1 MSSDPEAIL
10 ITIDEQSSSKLQPP
24 VSRTLHRK
32 SLSGGGSRQGLVSS
46 TSASSLLTA
55 LETGDDSI
63 DYTIDGDKGLNV
75 VSHLRYLWRDK
86 EGQRLLIFTSLRVLF
101 TLVTIY
107 VGFQTDSL
115 ALISIAFHMC
125 FDSFAMSITLLSM
138 AWRRRKPTEAFSYGY
153 ERFEVVSGFS
163 NASFLIFVAL
173 FIFFESIER
182 LLHAEEIES
191 GPIMTVAVL
200 GFIVNLIGI
209 LYFHKPQRMRSESK
223 ENSATVGLFQHILVD
238 NITILALFISS
249 WLTQWGW
256 VYVDP
261 IVAVLISTLVL
272 FTAVPLALNT
282 GRVLLQTTPKTL
294 EDDLARIL
302 KEIGSIEGVSKVKHP
317 HFWTLSPGVFV
328 GSLIVIAHTNGDE
341 QSITNSVVEKL
352 SPLITHLTV
361 QVEKDEHSAHDHHHH
376 HHHHHTT

>member
-1 MSSDPEAIL
+1 MASDPEAIL
-10 ITIDEQSSSKLQPP
+10 IHIDDQSSSSKLLPP

-32 SLSGGGSRQGLVSS
+32 SLSGGGSRQNMSS
-46 TSASSLLTA
+46 SSSSLLTS
-55 LETGDDSI
+55 LGETDDSSI
-63 DYTIDGDKGLNV
+63 NYTIDGDKSMNIM
-75 VSHLRYLWRDK
+75 SHLRYLWNDK
-86 EGQRLLIFTSLRVLF
+86 EGQKLLIFTSLRVLF

-115 ALISIAFHMC
+115 ALVSISFHMC
-125 FDSFAMSITLLSM
+125 FDSFAMTITLLSM

-153 ERFEVVSGFS
+153 ERFEVLSGFS

-173 FIFFESIER
+173 FIFFESIEK
-182 LLHAEEIES
+182 LLHAEQIDS

-209 LYFHKPQRMRSESK
+209 LYFHKQPRMRSESK
-223 ENSATVGLFQHILVD
+223 DTPATVGLFQHILLD

-272 FTAVPLALNT
+272 FTAIPLAINT

-294 EDDLARIL
+294 EDELTRLL
-302 KEIGSIEGVSKVKHP
+302 KEISAIEGVLKVKHP

-328 GSLIVIAHTNGDE
+328 GSLIVIVHTNGDE
-341 QSITNSVVEKL
+341 QSIMNSVVEKL
-352 SPLITHLTV
+352 SPFLAHLTV
-361 QVEKDEHSAHDHHHH
+361 QVEKDEHSAHHHHH
-376 HHHHHTT
+376 HHHSST